1 MADESRRGPIKLT
14 ADQVFDGEA
23 FLGRADVILDDGKI
37 VAAGPD
43 LRSDLVST
51 DLGSATI
58 LPGLVDCHQHLVFDG
73 NGTLEDQVVERSD
86 DELLERAR
94 EAARRALLGGVTTLR
109 DLGDRGFVTLGLR
122 GDPELPTLVC
132 AGPPITTVH
141 GHCWYLG
148 GECDGTGSLRRAVAE
163 RIDRGCDVVKVM
175 VTGGAM
181 TPTMPMWSSQF
192 ALDELR
198 MVVEDAHAAGLP
210 VAAHCHGLGGIADA
224 IEAGVDTIEHCSFM
238 NEDLQPDPSEELLAA
253 IGTSNTAIS
262 ATFGRLPDAPPLDP
276 EMAAKRPKVKAAM
289 HRVHQL
295 GGSVVLGSDAGI
307 ALAKP
312 HDVAA
317 HAIHEFM
324 EMGFDTT
331 QSLRSM
337 TSRGA
342 DALGQDR
349 KGRFRAG
356 DDADVLVV
364 MGDVETTP
372 AALADVM
379 QVWKMG
385 QLVIATG
392 EDGQ

>member
-1 MADESRRGPIKLT
+1 MADEQNRGPVKLS
-14 ADQVFDGEA
+14 ADQVFDGES
-23 FLGRADVILDDGKI
+23 FIGKADVVIDGDKI
-37 VAAGPD
+37 MEIGPSLRPD
-43 LRSDLVST
+43 LVAN

-58 LPGLVDCHQHLVFDG
+58 LPGIVDCHQHLVFDG
-73 NGTLEDQVVERSD
+73 NGTLEEQVVECSD

-94 EAARRALLGGVTTLR
+94 ESARRALLGGVTTLR
-109 DLGDRGFVTLGLR
+109 DLGDRAFVTLGLR
-122 GDPELPTLVC
+122 GDPDLPTLVC

-148 GECDGTGSLRRAVAE
+148 GECDGSGALRRAVAE
-163 RIDRGCDVVKVM
+163 RIERGCDVVKVM

-192 ALDELR
+192 ALQELR
-198 MVVEDAHAAGLP
+198 IVVEDAHAAGLP

-253 IGTSNTAIS
+253 IGASSTAIS
-262 ATFGRLPDAPPLDP
+262 ATFGRLPDAPPMDP
-276 EMAAKRPKVKAAM
+276 EMAAKRPLVKAAM

-307 ALAKP
+307 APAKP

-324 EMGFDTT
+324 EMGFDTA
-331 QSLRSM
+331 LALASM
-337 TSRGA
+337 TMGGA
-342 DALGQDR
+342 NALGQNQ
-349 KGRFRAG
+349 KGRLRPGA
-356 DDADVLVV
+356 DADVLAVR
-364 MGDVETTP
+364 GDVEVDP
-372 AALADVM
+372 AALADVA
-379 QVWKMG
+379 QVWRMG
-385 QLVIATG
+385 RPVVGDEGNT
-392 EDGQ
+392 